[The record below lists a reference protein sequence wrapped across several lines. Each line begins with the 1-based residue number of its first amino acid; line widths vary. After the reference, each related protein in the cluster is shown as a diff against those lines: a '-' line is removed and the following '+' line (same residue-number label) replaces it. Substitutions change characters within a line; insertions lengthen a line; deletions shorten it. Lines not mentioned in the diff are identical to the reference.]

1 MKRPALI
8 AKTITK
14 ALTIA
19 LVTALIWPLAAHT
32 DDFYPARV
40 KNISDRAYE
49 NAVLDLIDSVQDLP
63 ADIRH
68 VTVVVEHPE

>member
-8 AKTITK
+8 AETIT
-14 ALTIA
+14 I
-19 LVTALIWPLAAHT
+19 ALIWPLAAHT

-40 KNISDRAYE
+40 KNISDRAYQG
-49 NAVLDLIDSVQDLP
+49 AVLDLIDSVQDLP

-68 VTVVVEHPE
+68 VTVVVERPE